1 MATSPGRDRHRD
13 VRPDP
18 GEPALGSPKGRT
30 SRHTTEVHGGV
41 GSATVPEAPAPAV
54 PADDDDRRGRLPRWA
69 RAAGVG
75 RPLVTA
81 GFVLAV
87 VAGVVL
93 RFVTTSPLWLD
104 EAQSVAIARLPLPQL
119 FDALRQDGSPPLY
132 YLLLH
137 VWIGWFGQGA
147 FAVRSLSALFGV
159 LVLPLA
165 WRLTR
170 QLAGRRTA
178 QAVLLLLATSPF
190 AVRYSSET
198 RMYSL
203 MVLLS
208 VLLAMAVRQLFR
220 RPGFWPVAGVAL
232 TASAIALTHYW
243 GFYLLA
249 VVAVLAVALL
259 RRYRGP
265 MLRLLAGLVV
275 SGLVFLPWLPSFLT
289 QMQHTGTPWAG
300 RGGLQ
305 VFPVALTAWRGGNDT
320 WAWALG
326 VLQLLL
332 LVVGLLAVPRSHVLR
347 RPTLLLELR
356 IRPSRSL
363 LLAAFAGTLFV
374 AGVAGWLTHSATVAR
389 YTSVALVPFVGLVAL
404 GAVAMPTAVARRTA
418 LAVAAVLGLVTVL
431 PTAWTPRTQAAETAD
446 GLQVAAPGDLVVFC
460 PDQLGPAVSRLVQP
474 GLDLVVYPDLRPAG
488 RVDWT
493 DYAARNTSRTGAEVA
508 AALVRRAQGSA
519 IWVVSSSGYIVP
531 SAARCNSMIVSL
543 EKARGQETVY
553 GERGDGSEGER
564 LVRFAPARG

>member
-1 MATSPGRDRHRD
+1 
-13 VRPDP
+13 VRPSA
-18 GEPALGSPKGRT
+18 GEPALGSSHGRT
-30 SRHTTEVHGGV
+30 SRRATEVHGGV
-41 GSATVPEAPAPAV
+41 GSATVPPPALGVA
-54 PADDDDRRGRLPRWA
+54 ADDDRRAPSRRWA
-69 RAAGVG
+69 RAAGAG

-87 VAGVVL
+87 VAGLVL

-137 VWIGWFGQGA
+137 VWIGWFGQGDL
-147 FAVRSLSALFGV
+147 AVRSLSGIFGV
-159 LVLPLA
+159 LALPLA

-203 MVLLS
+203 MILLT
-208 VLLAMAVRQLFR
+208 VLLAMAVRWLVR
-220 RPGFWPVAGVAL
+220 RPGAWPVVAVAL
-232 TASAIALTHYW
+232 STAAIALTHYW

-249 VVAVLAVALL
+249 VVAVVALALL
-259 RRYRGP
+259 RRYPGP
-265 MLRLLAGLVV
+265 MRRLLVGMVV
-275 SGLVFLPWLPSFLT
+275 GGLVFLPWLPSFLT

-305 VFPVALTAWRGGNDT
+305 VFSVALGAWRGGNDM
-320 WAWALG
+320 WAWTLG

-332 LVVGLLAVPRSHVLR
+332 LAVALLSVPGTRGLR
-347 RPTLLLELR
+347 RPALLLELR
-356 IRPSRSL
+356 IRPRRGL
-363 LLAAFAGTLFV
+363 LLALFGGTLLV

-389 YTSVALVPFVGLVAL
+389 YTSVALVPFVVLVAL
-404 GAVAMPTAVARRTA
+404 GAVALPTAVARRTA

-431 PTAWTPRTQAAETAD
+431 PTAWTPRTQAGETAEM
-446 GLQVAAPGDLVVFC
+446 LAAAAPGDLVVFC

-474 GLDLVVYPDLRPAG
+474 GLDLVSYPDLRPAD
-488 RVDWT
+488 RIDWT
-493 DYAARNTSRTGAEVA
+493 DYADRNTSRTGAQVA
-508 AALVRRAQGSA
+508 GAVLQRAQGSA
-519 IWVVSSSGYIVP
+519 VWVVASGGYIVP
-531 SAARCNSMIVSL
+531 SAARCNSMIASL

-553 GERGDGSEGER
+553 VERGDDYEGER
-564 LVRFAPARG
+564 LVRFPAARG